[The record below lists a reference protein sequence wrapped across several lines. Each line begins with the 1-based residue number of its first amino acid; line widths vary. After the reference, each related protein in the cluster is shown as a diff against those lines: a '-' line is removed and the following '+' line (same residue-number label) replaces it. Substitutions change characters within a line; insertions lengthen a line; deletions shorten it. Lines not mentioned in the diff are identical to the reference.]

1 MNAVRRLTRLT
12 ATAIAAATLVF
23 GVRYG
28 SKAAGG
34 SDSYGYISQADLFLS
49 QHLSISQ
56 PWVEAVP
63 WPNLTWSFTPLAYR
77 PGPGRWLVEPPV
89 THEARDRWAIVPTV
103 APGLSALMAGAK
115 LIAGHCAIF
124 WVVPICG
131 ALLVLATYGLGERMG
146 SPAAGLIA
154 AWLVATS
161 PTTERMVLE
170 PMTDV
175 PTAAAWAVA
184 FWCLFGRSVTAG
196 ACAGLAAGLAIA
208 IRPNLVPLAIV
219 PVCWQIAAI
228 VRARGARRRAAW
240 AAAATLSGI
249 AAGMAVVAAIQ
260 WAYYGSPW
268 RSGYG
273 ALDQLFDPAN
283 VGPNLRAYTSW
294 FADAHTPVAL
304 AGVAALFVPS
314 RRLWR
319 GLIDRGMVV
328 AGAIFV
334 AGLVAIYLH
343 YTVFDSREYLRF
355 LLPAWP
361 FVMLGLA
368 HVLLL
373 PLAIT
378 RWNPAVLRPIAIGL
392 VAAAALILGGRGFNA
407 AADDR
412 RTIQAKEAR
421 YVTIATRLRE
431 ISGDNAVVLAVQHS
445 GSVRYY
451 AGRMT
456 LGFEALPPPWLD
468 KAIAWLIERGVHP
481 YAVLEDWEIRNLR
494 SRYAGQASLALFDT
508 PIVQHALV
516 FVFDLKPDSS
526 VPARTEV
533 IDAADVSCR
542 PPAPPPTVP
551 WR

>member
-1 MNAVRRLTRLT
+1 MRRWTRLT
-12 ATAIAAATLVF
+12 ATALAAATLVI

-28 SKAAGG
+28 SKVAGG
-34 SDSYGYISQADLFLS
+34 SDSYGYVSQADLFLS
-49 QHLSISQ
+49 RKLAISQ

-77 PGPGRWLVEPPV
+77 PGPGRWLVTPPV
-89 THEARDRWAIVPTV
+89 PHEERDRWAIVPTY
-103 APGLSALMAGAK
+103 APGLPLLMAAAK
-115 LIAGHCAIF
+115 RIAGHCAVF

-161 PTTERMVLE
+161 PTTQRMVLE
-170 PMTDV
+170 PMSDV
-175 PTAAAWAVA
+175 PAAAAWAVA
-184 FWCLFGRSVTAG
+184 FWCLFGRTVGAG
-196 ACAGLAAGLAIA
+196 AGAGLAAGLAIA

-228 VRARGARRRAAW
+228 VRARGARGRAAL
-240 AAAATLSGI
+240 AAAATLTGI
-249 AAGMAVVAAIQ
+249 AAGIGGVLAIQ

-273 ALDQLFDPAN
+273 PLELMFDRAN
-283 VGPNLRAYTSW
+283 VAPNVRAYTSW
-294 FADAHTPVAL
+294 FAGAHTPVAF
-304 AGVAALFVPS
+304 AGAAALLVPA

-319 GLIDRGMVV
+319 GLVDRGMVV
-328 AGAIFV
+328 AGALFV
-334 AGLVAIYLH
+334 AGLLTIYLH
-343 YTVFDSREYLRF
+343 YSVFDSEGYLRF

-373 PLAIT
+373 PLAIAS
-378 RWNPAVLRPIAIGL
+378 WKPAVLRPGAIGL
-392 VAAAALILGGRGFNA
+392 VTAAALFLGLRGINA
-407 AADDR
+407 TADDR

-421 YVTIATRLRE
+421 YVTVATRLRE
-431 ISGDNAVVLAVQHS
+431 ISGDNAIVLAIQHS

-456 LGFEALPPPWLD
+456 LAWDSLPPAWLD
-468 KAIAWLIERGVHP
+468 NAIAWMIERGVHP

-494 SRYAGQASLALFDT
+494 SRFAGQAGLKLFDT

-526 VPARTEV
+526 APVRTEV
-533 IDAADVSCR
+533 IDAPDVSCR
-542 PPAPPPTVP
+542 QPAPPPGAA

>member
-1 MNAVRRLTRLT
+1 MRRWTRLT
-12 ATAIAAATLVF
+12 ATAIAVATLVI

-28 SKAAGG
+28 SKVAGG
-34 SDSYGYISQADLFLS
+34 SDSYGYVSQADLFLS
-49 QHLSISQ
+49 RQLSISQ

-77 PGPGRWLVEPPV
+77 PGPGRWLVTPPV
-89 THEARDRWAIVPTV
+89 PHEARDRWAIVPTT
-103 APGLSALMAGAK
+103 APGLPLLMAGAK
-115 LIAGHCAIF
+115 RIAGHCAIF

-146 SPAAGLIA
+146 SPVAGLIA

-161 PTTERMVLE
+161 PTTQRMVLE
-170 PMTDV
+170 PMSDV
-175 PTAAAWAVA
+175 PAAAAWAVA
-184 FWCLFGRSVTAG
+184 LRCLFGRSVSAG
-196 ACAGLAAGLAIA
+196 ACAGLAAGLAIT

-228 VRARGARRRAAW
+228 VRARGARGRAAW

-249 AAGMAVVAAIQ
+249 AAGIVVIAAIQ

-294 FADAHTPVAL
+294 FAGVHTPVAL
-304 AGVAALFVPS
+304 AGVAALLVPA

-319 GLIDRGMVV
+319 GLVDRGMVV
-328 AGAIFV
+328 AGALFV
-334 AGLVAIYLH
+334 AGLVTIYLP
-343 YTVFDSREYLRF
+343 YSVFDSESYLRF

-373 PLAIT
+373 PIGMV
-378 RWNPAVLRPIAIGL
+378 RWGSAVQRSIAIGV
-392 VAAAALILGGRGFNA
+392 VAAAALILGLRGIQA

-412 RTIQAKEAR
+412 RTLQEKEAR
-421 YVTIATRLRE
+421 YVTVATRLRE
-431 ISGDNAVVLAVQHS
+431 ISGDNAIVLAIQHS

-456 LGFEALPPPWLD
+456 LAFEALPPAWLD
-468 KAIAWLIERGVHP
+468 KAIAWMIERGMHP

-516 FVFDLKPDSS
+516 FVFDLKPDPSAP
-526 VPARTEV
+526 VRTEV

-542 PPAPPPTVP
+542 PPAPPPAVA

>member
-1 MNAVRRLTRLT
+1 MRRLTRLA
-12 ATAIAAATLVF
+12 ATAAAAATLVIA
-23 GVRYG
+23 VRYG
-28 SKAAGG
+28 SKVAGG
-34 SDSYGYISQADLFLS
+34 SDSYGYVSQADLFLNR
-49 QHLSISQ
+49 QLSISQ

-77 PGPGRWLVEPPV
+77 PGPGRWFVTPPV
-89 THEARDRWAIVPTV
+89 PHEARDRWAIVPTY
-103 APGLSALMAGAK
+103 APGLPLLMAGAK

-146 SPAAGLIA
+146 SPVAGLIA

-161 PTTERMVLE
+161 PTTQRMVLE
-170 PMTDV
+170 PMSDV
-175 PTAAAWAVA
+175 PAAAAWAVA
-184 FWCLFGRSVTAG
+184 FWCLFGRSVSAG
-196 ACAGLAAGLAIA
+196 AGAGLAAGLAIA

-219 PVCWQIAAI
+219 PVCWQMAAI
-228 VRARGARRRAAW
+228 VRARGARGRAAW
-240 AAAATLSGI
+240 MAAATLAGI
-249 AAGMAVVAAIQ
+249 AAGIAVTVAIQ

-273 ALDQLFDPAN
+273 PLDQLFDSAN
-283 VGPNLRAYTSW
+283 VGRNLRAYTSW
-294 FADAHTPVAL
+294 FAGMHTPVAL
-304 AGVAALFVPS
+304 AGFVALLVPD

-319 GLIDRGMVV
+319 GLVDRGMVV
-328 AGAIFV
+328 ACALFV
-334 AGLVAIYLH
+334 AGLVTIYLH

-373 PLAIT
+373 PFGIV

-392 VAAAALILGGRGFNA
+392 VAAAALMLGLRGIEA
-407 AADDR
+407 AGDDR
-412 RTIQAKEAR
+412 RTIQVKEAR

-431 ISGDNAVVLAVQHS
+431 ISGEDAIVLANQHS
-445 GSVRYY
+445 GTVRYY
-451 AGRMT
+451 GGRMT
-456 LGFEALPPPWLD
+456 LAFEALPPAWLD
-468 KAIAWLIERGVHP
+468 KAIAWMIERGVHP

-516 FVFDLKPDSS
+516 FVFDLKPDRSAP
-526 VPARTEV
+526 VRTEV

-542 PPAPPPTVP
+542 PPAPPPAVA